1 MNMGVQR
8 LHYSAQRISQS
19 NQGEGGRKEPSVFY
33 YRFDRTLL
41 ALGGYGDSSLLCLGE
56 PEEDVRE
63 VET

>member
-1 MNMGVQR
+1 MHMGVQR

-56 PEEDVRE
+56 PEEDIRE
-63 VET
+63 AET